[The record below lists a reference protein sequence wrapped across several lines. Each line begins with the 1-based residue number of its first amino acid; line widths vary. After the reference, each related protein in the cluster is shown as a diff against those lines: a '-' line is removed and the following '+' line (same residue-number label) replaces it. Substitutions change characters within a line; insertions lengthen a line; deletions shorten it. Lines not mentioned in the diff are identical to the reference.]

1 MIYLKARLFRR
12 TRFELPCVTAR
23 VISLLCI
30 QSTYLN
36 DIFKLRHMPQEAT
49 RSALKDQHRASS
61 SQYGPLIALPWIA
74 RVFIFQVIKAIS
86 PRNIFK
92 LEAMPCWLSS
102 TKYQERNAALSNF
115 IALALALAD
124 YRVTPPIK
132 IPKRQNTAIATHRR
146 RRNAHEC
153 YATAKQ
159 VLRNHA

>member
-1 MIYLKARLFRR
+1 LH
-12 TRFELPCVTAR
+12 E
-23 VISLLCI
+23 S
-30 QSTYLN
+30 
-36 DIFKLRHMPQEAT
+36 
-49 RSALKDQHRASS
+49 
-61 SQYGPLIALPWIA
+61 
-74 RVFIFQVIKAIS
+74 FIFQVIKAIS

-115 IALALALAD
+115 IALALALALALAD

-132 IPKRQNTAIATHRR
+132 TPKRQNTAIATHRR
-146 RRNAHEC
+146 RRNAREC